1 MGATMTK
8 SLRLLILAATAVSLS
23 ACYNPDG
30 TINPAGTALAG
41 AAVGAAAGVAVGA
54 AANPYYYRGGYGY
67 GYGYRPYAY
76 APRYAYYYR

>member
-1 MGATMTK
+1 MFK
-8 SLRLLILAATAVSLS
+8 SLRLLTLAAAAVTLS

-54 AANPYYYRGGYGY
+54 AYNHHHYRPASYGHRPYYGR
-67 GYGYRPYAY
+67 
-76 APRYAYYYR
+76 RYY

>member
-1 MGATMTK
+1 MMKTFRMLT
-8 SLRLLILAATAVSLS
+8 LATAAVALS

-54 AANPYYYRGGYGY
+54 AAYRPYRGHYYRPAYY
-67 GYGYRPYAY
+67 GYGYRPY
-76 APRYAYYYR
+76 RYY

>member
-1 MGATMTK
+1 MFTT
-8 SLRLLILAATAVSLS
+8 LRLLTLAAAAVTLS

-54 AANPYYYRGGYGY
+54 AYQPYYYRPTYY
-67 GYGYRPYAY
+67 ASRPYY
-76 APRYAYYYR
+76 GRRYY

>member
-1 MGATMTK
+1 MFQC
-8 SLRLLILAATAVSLS
+8 LRLLTLAAAAVTLS

-54 AANPYYYRGGYGY
+54 AYQPYYYRPAY
-67 GYGYRPYAY
+67 YGYRPYY
-76 APRYAYYYR
+76 GRRYY